1 MLILFT
7 IFAVFSA
14 ILAATLIAAR
24 RKFHLIE
31 QNDSKQLSAENFRPL
46 FAPTDED
53 IRAFENAE
61 RKTLLAKERE
71 NARRLFAEKIRS
83 VHEFEK
89 IWRVSPDKRSTV
101 KLLVMAAETEDV
113 QTFSKTAENVIK
125 LWRENRIESLKSED
139 LADLL
144 DSHFRTL
151 PQQERTSGIGFWLKE
166 EVKNLRSESE
176 ENL

>member
-7 IFAVFSA
+7 IFAVFSV
-14 ILAATLIAAR
+14 ILIAALSAAR
-24 RKFHLIE
+24 RKSHLIE
-31 QNDSKQLSAENFRPL
+31 QNDSKQLHAENFRPL

-61 RKTLLAKERE
+61 KEKLLAKERE
-71 NARRLFAEKIRS
+71 NTRRLFAEKIES

-89 IWRVSPDKRSTV
+89 TWRVSPDKKNTI

-113 QTFSKTAENVIK
+113 QTFSETAENVIQ
-125 LWRENRIESLKSED
+125 LWREKRIESLKSED

-176 ENL
+176 GNL